1 MSTETREIPWL
12 SDDQQVSW
20 RAYLE
25 GSSRL
30 SEALNR
36 DLERDSEL
44 SLNEYEV
51 LVRLSENPS
60 WTMRMSHLA
69 DSLAHSRSRV
79 THTVRR
85 LEERGLVSR
94 VSCVA
99 DGRGVNAVLT
109 DAGYAVLVD
118 AAPNHVRSV
127 HQHLID
133 VLTPEQLTVLGEA
146 MERVSQACRD

>member
-1 MSTETREIPWL
+1 MATETTEIPWL
-12 SDDQQVSW
+12 SDEQQVSW
-20 RAYLE
+20 RAFLE

-36 DLERDSEL
+36 DLEGDSAL

-51 LVRLSENPS
+51 LVRLSENSS

-79 THTVRR
+79 THAVRR
-85 LEERGLVSR
+85 LEERGLVNR
-94 VSCVA
+94 ESCVI
-99 DGRGVNAVLT
+99 DGRGINAILT
-109 DAGYAVLVD
+109 DAGYAVLVA

-127 HQHLID
+127 RRHLVD
-133 VLTPEQLTVLGEA
+133 VLTPDQLAVLGEA
-146 MERVSQACRD
+146 MELVAQACRD

>member
-1 MSTETREIPWL
+1 MSTETSEIPWL

-30 SEALNR
+30 AEALNR
-36 DLERDSEL
+36 DLERDSAL

-51 LVRLSENPS
+51 LVRLSENSS

-85 LEERGLVSR
+85 LEERGLVDR

-109 DAGYAVLVD
+109 DAGYEVLVD

-127 HQHLID
+127 RQHLVD
-133 VLTPEQLTVLGEA
+133 ALTAEQLTVLGEA
-146 MERVSQACRD
+146 MERVSQACRA

>member
-1 MSTETREIPWL
+1 MSTKTTEIPWL

-36 DLERDSEL
+36 DLERDSDL

-85 LEERGLVSR
+85 LEERGLVNR
-94 VSCVA
+94 VSCA
-99 DGRGVNAVLT
+99 GDGRGVNAVLT
-109 DAGYAVLVD
+109 DAGYAMLVD

-127 HQHLID
+127 HRHLVD
-133 VLTPEQLTVLGEA
+133 VLTDEQLAVLGEA

>member
-1 MSTETREIPWL
+1 MATQKTGGPWL

-25 GSSRL
+25 GSARL
-30 SEALNR
+30 VEALNR

-60 WTMRMSHLA
+60 RTMRMSHLA

-85 LEERGLVSR
+85 LEERGFVNR
-94 VSCVA
+94 VSCVI
-99 DGRGVNAVLT
+99 DGRGINAVLT
-109 DAGYAVLVD
+109 DAGYAFLVG
-118 AAPNHVRSV
+118 AAPHHVRSV
-127 HQHLID
+127 RRHLVD
-133 VLTPEQLTVLGEA
+133 VLTSEQLAVLGEA
-146 MERVSQACRD
+146 MGAVAQACRD

>member
-1 MSTETREIPWL
+1 MATETTEIPWL

-30 SEALNR
+30 VEALNR
-36 DLERDSEL
+36 DLEKDSDL

-51 LVRLSENPS
+51 LVRLSENAS

-85 LEERGLVSR
+85 LEERGLVDR

-109 DAGYAVLVD
+109 DAGYSVLVD
-118 AAPNHVRSV
+118 AAPSHVRSV
-127 HQHLID
+127 HRHLVD

>member
-1 MSTETREIPWL
+1 MSTDTTEVPWL

-30 SEALNR
+30 VEALNR
-36 DLERDSEL
+36 DLERDSAL

-85 LEERGLVSR
+85 LEERGLVDR

-127 HQHLID
+127 HQHLVD
-133 VLTPEQLTVLGEA
+133 VLTAEQLTVLGEA
-146 MERVSQACRD
+146 MERVSQACRT

>member
-1 MSTETREIPWL
+1 MSTDTTEIPWL

-30 SEALNR
+30 AEALNR
-36 DLERDSEL
+36 DLERDSAL

-85 LEERGLVSR
+85 LEERGLVNR

-109 DAGYAVLVD
+109 DDGYAVLVD

-127 HQHLID
+127 HQHLVD
-133 VLTPEQLTVLGEA
+133 VLTAEQLTVLGEA
-146 MERVSQACRD
+146 MERVSQACPT

>member
-1 MSTETREIPWL
+1 MATETTEIPWL

-20 RAYLE
+20 RAFLE

-30 SEALNR
+30 AEALNR
-36 DLERDSEL
+36 DLEGDSAL

-51 LVRLSENPS
+51 LVRLSENSS

-79 THTVRR
+79 THAVRR
-85 LEERGLVSR
+85 LEERGLVNR
-94 VSCVA
+94 ESCVV
-99 DGRGVNAVLT
+99 DGRGINAILT
-109 DAGYAVLVD
+109 DAGYAVLVA

-127 HQHLID
+127 RRHLVD
-133 VLTPEQLTVLGEA
+133 VLTPEQLAVLGEA
-146 MERVSQACRD
+146 MDLVAQACRD